1 MHLMGLLKKN
11 IIYSGILTTANYIF
25 PLLTYPYVSR
35 VLGVS
40 NIGACNFVDSV
51 INYFLILSA
60 LGIGVVGIR
69 EIAKNKVDKVQLEQT
84 FSKLFT
90 INTITTSIALAVLLV
105 AIHFVPDFQEYYE
118 LMWVGVLKLVFN
130 YLLIEWFYKGM
141 EDFKY
146 ITNRTV
152 AVRFIYVVSV
162 FLFVKNADDVIL
174 YYFLSTATIIV
185 NAIINVLYARKF
197 LRIRLSFSGL
207 KEHATSMSILGI
219 YSILTSMYTTFNV
232 AYLGFVSSDVEV
244 GYYTTATKIH
254 TIILMAFTAVTGV
267 LMPRMASILFQK
279 HYDEY
284 ERLIKKSV
292 KILMAFAI
300 PSIIMIEILAPFIIR
315 FLAGSGYEGAILP
328 LRIIA
333 PLIFVIGFEQILITQ
348 SLMPMGKD
356 KAILM
361 NSILGAFV
369 GFTAN
374 LVIVPHLASV
384 GSAIVWVIS
393 ESMVMI
399 LAFYN
404 FSKEW
409 RKIKRRFVTSVSAQN
424 RISS

>member
-69 EIAKNKVDKVQLEQT
+69 EIAKNKVDKLEQT

-162 FLFVKNADDVIL
+162 FI
-174 YYFLSTATIIV
+174 
-185 NAIINVLYARKF
+185 RKKC
-197 LRIRLSFSGL
+197 R
-207 KEHATSMSILGI
+207 
-219 YSILTSMYTTFNV
+219 
-232 AYLGFVSSDVEV
+232 
-244 GYYTTATKIH
+244 
-254 TIILMAFTAVTGV
+254 
-267 LMPRMASILFQK
+267 
-279 HYDEY
+279 
-284 ERLIKKSV
+284 
-292 KILMAFAI
+292 
-300 PSIIMIEILAPFIIR
+300 
-315 FLAGSGYEGAILP
+315 
-328 LRIIA
+328 
-333 PLIFVIGFEQILITQ
+333 
-348 SLMPMGKD
+348 
-356 KAILM
+356 
-361 NSILGAFV
+361 
-369 GFTAN
+369 
-374 LVIVPHLASV
+374 
-384 GSAIVWVIS
+384 
-393 ESMVMI
+393 
-399 LAFYN
+399 
-404 FSKEW
+404 
-409 RKIKRRFVTSVSAQN
+409 
-424 RISS
+424 